1 MLGLLLLVCGSSLV
15 VFVFGMMKVVGS
27 NVLMLTGGAWF
38 ESLLIISGLL
48 VIFTIYC
55 LSTYVL
61 LVKFIVVNTARI
73 VKIGQ

>member
-1 MLGLLLLVCGSSLV
+1 MLCLLLLVCVSSLGL
-15 VFVFGMMKVVGS
+15 FVFGMMKVVGS
-27 NVLMLTGGAWF
+27 NLLMMAGGAWF
-38 ESLLIISGLL
+38 ESILIISGLL

-61 LVKFIVVNTARI
+61 LVKFIIINTAKI